1 MGASQIL
8 RCVFL
13 YKKKVEKRK
22 RIGYDENGR
31 FIGDRIDNDSI
42 GHVYVSAAM

>member
-1 MGASQIL
+1 MGASHIL

-31 FIGDRIDNDSI
+31 FIGEMIENSI